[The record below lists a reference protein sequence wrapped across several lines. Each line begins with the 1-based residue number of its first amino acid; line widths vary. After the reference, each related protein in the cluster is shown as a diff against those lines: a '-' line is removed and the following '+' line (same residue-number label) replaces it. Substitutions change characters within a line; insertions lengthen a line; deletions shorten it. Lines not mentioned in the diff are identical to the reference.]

1 MPVFLSLS
9 PLFLANAITFASS
22 KHRRKKK
29 RFSLC
34 RCHVKNPHKQQEKL
48 ATSTQNPAQRLQ
60 SDCHRGSSLKK
71 KQRKI
76 DFSLQPFQTHD
87 LGLIIVITSKR
98 FFRGEDQSPFVSLH

>member
-22 KHRRKKK
+22 KQKKEK
-29 RFSLC
+29 KIFSLSLPC
-34 RCHVKNPHKQQEKL
+34 EKPTQTTGKTGYLYAEPSIATAERLSQRQQ
-48 ATSTQNPAQRLQ
+48 P
-60 SDCHRGSSLKK
+60 KK